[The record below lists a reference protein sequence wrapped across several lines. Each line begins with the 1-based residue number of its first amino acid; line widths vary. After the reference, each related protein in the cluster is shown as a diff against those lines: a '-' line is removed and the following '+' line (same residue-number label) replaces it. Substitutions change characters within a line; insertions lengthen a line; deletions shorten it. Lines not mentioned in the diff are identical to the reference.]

1 MEEMLDLQE
10 SEEKM
15 RLRKDQEE
23 ERAFL
28 GFEGEEWETLRV
40 ETLRFFE

>member
-10 SEEKM
+10 LEEKM
-15 RLRKDQEE
+15 RLTKDQEE

-28 GFEGEEWETLRV
+28 GFEGEE
-40 ETLRFFE
+40 